1 MNRLIIIFFC
11 VSFSF
16 STRAQETNTFYE
28 LGKKY
33 LTQSDFANAETN
45 LIKALESDSNNIQ
58 IKKDLSLCLIYN
70 KKYNKALSILF
81 PLISNDSLMDEQCY
95 QIAGNAYK
103 GLKQLDLCDSLYLRA
118 LKKFPHD
125 GAIHNEIGE
134 LLSMQNNTLCI
145 DYWEKGIKVDPN
157 YAPNYY
163 HATKYYFQ
171 NKNIPWC
178 LLYGEIFVNLD
189 SYSLKT
195 TEIKEI
201 LLKAQKSFFTN
212 LTQEVSAKGF
222 SAFEQK
228 FVNCFYNQKIDSS
241 LSINESTLTML
252 RTRFVLNWFN
262 DEVFPAPFQ
271 LFNFHRQLLRE
282 GLFDGYNQ
290 WLFGA
295 TESLA
300 NFQRWTQL
308 HDVEYNAFTK
318 FQSRYIFKIPSGQ
331 YYH

>member
-157 YAPNYY
+157 YAPNY
-163 HATKYYFQ
+163 
-171 NKNIPWC
+171 
-178 LLYGEIFVNLD
+178 
-189 SYSLKT
+189 
-195 TEIKEI
+195 
-201 LLKAQKSFFTN
+201 
-212 LTQEVSAKGF
+212 
-222 SAFEQK
+222 
-228 FVNCFYNQKIDSS
+228 
-241 LSINESTLTML
+241 
-252 RTRFVLNWFN
+252 
-262 DEVFPAPFQ
+262 
-271 LFNFHRQLLRE
+271 
-282 GLFDGYNQ
+282 
-290 WLFGA
+290 
-295 TESLA
+295 
-300 NFQRWTQL
+300 
-308 HDVEYNAFTK
+308 
-318 FQSRYIFKIPSGQ
+318 
-331 YYH
+331 